1 MKKIITLAIVS
12 AMLLAVT
19 ACGDKDTK
27 DPAQTTNTPAQ
38 TTEITSGTADK
49 AEGTVGEILLADFK
63 TKASGTAQEIADGL
77 LQNSILEFM
86 PATMPVEEGFLN
98 GFNEEI
104 KGFKEGV
111 MFGPA
116 IGTIPFVGYIFTL
129 EDGADVEG
137 FKTTLK
143 DNANLRWNICTSA
156 DEMVCENE
164 GNTVFFLMCPTT
176 FEQPEMGDDA
186 GVGDMGVGDM
196 GIGDMDMPAADGEPA
211 FDGEMDV
218 PAAEDGI
225 TLE

>member
-1 MKKIITLAIVS
+1 MKKIIALALAS

-27 DPAQTTNTPAQ
+27 DPAQTTDVQ
-38 TTEITSGTADK
+38 TTVVSGESDK
-49 AEGTVGEILLADFK
+49 AEGTVGETLLADFK
-63 TKASGTAQEIADGL
+63 TMADKSAQDIADTL
-77 LQNSILEFM
+77 LQNPVIQFM

-143 DNANLRWNICTSA
+143 DNANLRWNICTA
-156 DEMVCENE
+156 AEEMVCENE

-176 FEQPEMGDDA
+176 FEQPEVEDDMGAGDM

-196 GIGDMDMPAADGEPA
+196 DMPAADGDMPA